1 MAHSSRLLVGV
12 VLAFTFGFA
21 PLALAQGTTGSING
35 TVQDHT
41 GAVLPG
47 VTITASGPAIMGVQT
62 GVTNA
67 QGQYRF
73 PALPPGT
80 YQLRYELSGFSTFV
94 REGIAVSVGF
104 AATIDVQLK
113 LATLAETVT
122 VTGQSPVV
130 DTQNSNVQTN
140 FTQEIIK
147 SLPNAR
153 DLWALIAVAPGTMM
167 SSFDVGG
174 SRAGTQTGYAA
185 YGRGDQVRVQV
196 DGANATE
203 DTGGTGYFNYGAF
216 EEVQIGTDSNDASMP
231 TPGVQINAVVKSGG
245 NEFRG
250 DLYLD
255 YMSQNMQGQ
264 NVTDE
269 QRRQIGRAHV

>member
-12 VLAFTFGFA
+12 VLAFTFGFT

-35 TVQDHT
+35 TVQDNT
-41 GAVLPG
+41 GAFLPG

-80 YQLRYELSGFSTFV
+80 YQLRYELSGFSAFV
-94 REGIAVSVGF
+94 RDGIAVSVGF

-130 DTQNSNVQTN
+130 ESEQLDPEDAARERLVFALRRLEGIDVNDFAAATGFIVEQLGG
-140 FTQEIIK
+140 EE
-147 SLPNAR
+147 LPR
-153 DLWALIAVAPGTMM
+153 LIDLGLLNLTAGRLKLTRRGLLVSDAIWPEFL
-167 SSFDVGG
+167 
-174 SRAGTQTGYAA
+174 RA
-185 YGRGDQVRVQV
+185 
-196 DGANATE
+196 
-203 DTGGTGYFNYGAF
+203 
-216 EEVQIGTDSNDASMP
+216 
-231 TPGVQINAVVKSGG
+231 
-245 NEFRG
+245 
-250 DLYLD
+250 
-255 YMSQNMQGQ
+255 
-264 NVTDE
+264 
-269 QRRQIGRAHV
+269 

>member
-1 MAHSSRLLVGV
+1 MSLSSRLLAGFV
-12 VLAFTFGFA
+12 VAFTFGFV
-21 PLALAQGTTGSING
+21 PLVLAQGTTGSING
-35 TVQDHT
+35 TVQDNT

-47 VTITASGPAIMGVQT
+47 VTITASSPAIMGVQT
-62 GVTNA
+62 GISNA

-73 PALPPGT
+73 PSLPPGT
-80 YQLRYELSGFSTFV
+80 YQLRYELSGFNTFV

-153 DLWALIAVAPGTMM
+153 DLWALIAVAPGTTM

-216 EEVQIGTDSNDASMP
+216 EEVQIGTD
-231 TPGVQINAVVKSGG
+231 
-245 NEFRG
+245 
-250 DLYLD
+250 
-255 YMSQNMQGQ
+255 
-264 NVTDE
+264 
-269 QRRQIGRAHV
+269 